1 MKLTNKN
8 VEQLSIEKN
17 GYIVWD
23 SEVKGF
29 GVRVNL
35 NSKKTF
41 ILKFRVGQGR
51 AAKVRK
57 PVIGTVGVMKVEEA
71 RKIARKWLLEA
82 SEGNDPKEVDKTNM
96 MLKDFCEHYEEFYDN
111 YSAPT

>member
-51 AAKVRK
+51 AALIGQEKKKRQLGDITKQMLSKLK
-57 PVIGTVGVMKVEEA
+57 P
-71 RKIARKWLLEA
+71 
-82 SEGNDPKEVDKTNM
+82 
-96 MLKDFCEHYEEFYDN
+96 
-111 YSAPT
+111 